1 MDMAV
6 PPRAYVLSLV
16 EWLVKE
22 DFFLRKNLWTGSLRR
37 LSQLPVPLF
46 PSLNPKNGLRAISS
60 GR

>member
-1 MDMAV
+1 MPARFFEAAAISSQASR
-6 PPRAYVLSLV
+6 PPSCLGN
-16 EWLVKE
+16 W
-22 DFFLRKNLWTGSLRR
+22 WTGSLRR